1 MKKEML
7 LVSAALLL
15 ALPLRAEEAGDTFTL
30 GEVTVYAPRAANAVL
45 GGSTITQDEIRQFS
59 RDTLDTAIQ
68 LVPGATVSMVGA
80 RNETNIWLRGFDRF
94 RVPLYI
100 DGIPVYLPADNRID
114 FSRFSTS
121 DISEIQVSKGFTSV
135 IDGPGAL
142 GGSVNLVSR
151 EVAKPF
157 EGDMRIGGSFDDNGA
172 FNGVTTDAFLGTR
185 QGSWYVQ
192 AAVSERYRNHF
203 RLSDDYPPGTLENGG
218 NRNHSQ
224 SNDYKI
230 NLKAG
235 YVPSATDEYSL
246 NFIDQM
252 GSKNNALPDSVI
264 PAGGTV
270 RFWDW
275 PNWDKQSVYYLST
288 TAIDDAGSYVKVRLY
303 YDRFYNVLKSYDD
316 ATYSTRNKPSAF
328 VSTYDDNAYGGSAE
342 LDEMLFDGADKLRLS
357 GHFRYDQ
364 HNAQQDANAKLN
376 IFYSQPNLRSA
387 LNTYSIAIENIYHP
401 TTDWD
406 VIAGVSYDYRELL
419 KAQDFNT
426 FSPVPARPP
435 YGAIFN
441 YPTSNRHAVNPELA
455 VIYRYDD
462 TGSIHASVSQT
473 TRFPTLFELFSSRFG
488 TFTGN
493 PNLGPERSLNWETG
507 IADTVLGTHIG
518 LNLFY
523 DRVTSAIESV
533 GVIFPAPIGATTQN
547 RNIGTEIHQGF
558 EIEASRAVLPNLEV
572 GGNYSYLDREIRNN
586 VQVSTDL
593 PRHKLFLYAD
603 WTPLEK
609 LTISANIEYESK
621 RTLQNAVIT
630 TRYYRG
636 GDFVLTNV
644 KASYEILTG
653 TSIEGG
659 ITNLLDANYAIADGY
674 HSPGRGYVFNVRTSF

>member
-1 MKKEML
+1 MQKETL
-7 LVSAALLL
+7 LVGAALLL
-15 ALPLRAEEAGDTFTL
+15 ALPLHAEEAGGTFAL

-45 GGSTITQDEIRQFS
+45 GGSTITQDDIRQFN

-80 RNETNIWLRGFDRF
+80 RNEANIWIRGFDRF

-151 EVAKPF
+151 EVSRPF

-172 FNGVTTDAFLGTR
+172 FNGVTTDAFVGAR
-185 QGSWYVQ
+185 QGNWYVQ
-192 AAVSERYRNHF
+192 AAVSERYHNHF
-203 RLSDDYPPGTLENGG
+203 RLSDDYGPGTLENGG

-288 TAIDDAGSYVKVRLY
+288 TSIDDAGSSVKVRLY

-316 ATYSTRNKPSAF
+316 ATYSTQHKPSAF

-364 HNAQQDANAKLN
+364 HNAQQDANAKLT
-376 IFYSQPNLRSA
+376 IFYAQPNLRSA

-507 IADTVLGTHIG
+507 IADTILGTHIG

-558 EIEASRAVLPNLEV
+558 EIEASRAMLPNLEV

-586 VQVSTDL
+586 VQISTDL
-593 PRHKLFLYAD
+593 PRHKLFLYAN
-603 WTPLEK
+603 WTPFGT
-609 LTISANIEYESK
+609 LTISPNIEYESK

-630 TRYYRG
+630 TRYFRG

-644 KASYEILTG
+644 KAKYEILTG

-674 HSPGRGYVFNVRTSF
+674 HSPGRGYFFTVRTSF

>member
-1 MKKEML
+1 MKREIL

-15 ALPLRAEEAGDTFTL
+15 ALPLRAEETGDTFTL
-30 GEVTVYAPRAANAVL
+30 GEVTVYAPRAANTVL
-45 GGSTITQDEIRQFS
+45 GGSTITQDEIRQFN

-151 EVAKPF
+151 EVSKPF
-157 EGDMRIGGSFDDNGA
+157 EGDMRIGSSFDSNGA
-172 FNGVTTDAFLGTR
+172 FTGVTTDTLLGTR

-203 RLSDDYPPGTLENGG
+203 RLSDDYSPGTLENGG

-288 TAIDDAGSYVKVRLY
+288 TSIDDAGSSVKVRLY

-316 ATYSTRNKPSAF
+316 ATYSTQNKPSAF

-387 LNTYSIAIENIYHP
+387 LNTYSVAIENIYHP
-401 TTDWD
+401 TTGWD

-426 FSPVPARPP
+426 FSPVPIQPP

-455 VIYRYDD
+455 VIHRYDD

-493 PNLGPERSLNWETG
+493 PDLGPERSLNWETG

-558 EIEASRAVLPNLEV
+558 EIEASRPVLPTLEL

-593 PRHKLFLYAD
+593 PRHKLFLYAN
-603 WTPLEK
+603 WTPFET

-644 KASYEILTG
+644 KAKYEILTG

-674 HSPGRGYVFNVRTSF
+674 HSPGRGYVFNVRTTF